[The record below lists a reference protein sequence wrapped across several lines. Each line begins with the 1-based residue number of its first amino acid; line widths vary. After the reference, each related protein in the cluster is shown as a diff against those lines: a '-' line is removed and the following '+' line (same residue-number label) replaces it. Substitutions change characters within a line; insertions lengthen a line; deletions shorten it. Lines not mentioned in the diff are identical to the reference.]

1 MTHTPGPWRLDV
13 DNGIFRVKSGAVWVA
28 FVESERPA
36 FDGHL
41 IAAAPRLLA
50 ALETISDTTRME
62 AASAGQLAALLIE
75 IGDTA
80 VAAIREAKGE
90 SK

>member
-1 MTHTPGPWRLDV
+1 MAHTPGPWRYDGISVEAEGETVAWPV
-13 DNGIFRVKSGAVWVA
+13 DRLLSRGDANAR
-28 FVESERPA
+28 
-36 FDGHL
+36 L

-62 AASAGQLAALLIE
+62 AATAGQLAALLIE

-80 VAAIREAKGE
+80 AAAIREATGE

>member
-1 MTHTPGPWRLDV
+1 MTHTPAPWRLDV

-41 IAAAPRLLA
+41 IAAAPELLA
-50 ALETISDTTRME
+50 ALKELVRWWECDEHVDWYASEIT
-62 AASAGQLAALLIE
+62 AAR
-75 IGDTA
+75 
-80 VAAIREAKGE
+80 AAIAKAKGE